1 MVKVNIN
8 GREIY
13 YDGYLKANL
22 DGCKKLVKKDWDM
35 VFAVDGEERSGK
47 SVFAQQAALYCDSTF
62 GLQDIV
68 FNPEDFEKKIDEA
81 TQYKAVVYDE
91 AYGGLN
97 SKQVLSR
104 VSQILVKKFTE
115 IGRKNLFI
123 FVVLPCFFE
132 MHKYVAIW
140 RSRALFHVYHKNYER
155 GRFACW
161 SGEDKKFLY
170 INGKKFYSY
179 AKPKPSFIGSFSSG
193 YTVDRSAYENKKE
206 KETAKPDDPTGVSIR
221 NIEVTQQRNAI
232 FYVVSKLYGKSYTKI
247 ASDLNKVLPNDN
259 KLNYEVVQRG
269 GFRFEKEMKTH
280 NYNTQS

>member
-8 GREIY
+8 GKEIY
-13 YDGYLKANL
+13 IDGYLKANL
-22 DGCKKLVKKDWDM
+22 DGCKRLVKKDWDM
-35 VFAVDGEERSGK
+35 VFVVDGEERSGK
-47 SVFAQQAALYCDSTF
+47 SVFAQQSALYCDPTF
-62 GLQDIV
+62 NINDIV

-81 TQYKAVVYDE
+81 KQYKSIVYDE

-97 SKQVLSR
+97 SKQVLSK

-132 MHKYVAIW
+132 LHKYVAIW

-161 SGEDKKFLY
+161 SGENKKFLY

-179 AKPKPSFIGSFSSG
+179 AKPKPSFIGSFTKG
-193 YTVDRSAYENKKE
+193 YTVDRKEYEDKKE
-206 KETAKPDDPTGVSIR
+206 RETSKTVEVSSVSLR
-221 NIEVTQQRNAI
+221 NMAITQQRNAI
-232 FYVVSKLYGKSYTKI
+232 FYVVNKVYCKSSTKI
-247 ASDLNKVLPNDN
+247 ADEMNKYLPNDN
-259 KLNYEVVQRG
+259 KIKPGTV
-269 GFRFEKEMKTH
+269 KEGVTLFGRKIR
-280 NYNTQS
+280 NT